1 MVTTGFSH
9 IHVAEYSAAGGVV
22 TYSGCRELAR
32 AKSMSIDV
40 TAMDANNF
48 YANDELAE
56 TESATFK
63 EGNAKLTV
71 DGLSGEEEALILG
84 IKESTVQV
92 GDKAVPVVKYG
103 KSMNPPYL
111 GIGAVKK
118 MQMLGVESY
127 RAVILCKTRFGI
139 PPEAAE
145 TQEGQKNWQTQ
156 ELTATL
162 MRDDTDEANW
172 KIIPKE
178 NFATKAEAIA
188 FIKAV
193 LGGAA

>member
-1 MVTTGFSH
+1 MVTIGFSH

-32 AKSMSIDV
+32 ARSMSIDV
-40 TAMDANNF
+40 TAMDAIKF
-48 YANDELAE
+48 SANDELAE
-56 TESATFK
+56 IESATFK
-63 EGNAKLTV
+63 EGSVKLTV

-84 IKESTVQV
+84 IKESTVKV
-92 GDKAVPVVKYG
+92 GDKDVPVVKYG
-103 KSMNPPYL
+103 KDMNPPYL

-127 RAVILCKTRFGI
+127 RAVILCKSRFGI

-145 TQEGQKNWQTQ
+145 TQEDQKNWQTQ

-193 LGGAA
+193 LGGGA